1 MSSGASQAG
10 EITILAGEMRR
21 RITIQQRVTS
31 PDEFGGAAVAWVDFA
46 YCWAYYEPLHGS
58 ELYAAQQVY
67 PETDTRFS
75 IRYRSGLDPSMRIV
89 DQNGVQFDVTGIV
102 DVDQRHFKLVVTAVR
117 RPGGRAA

>member
-1 MSSGASQAG
+1 MSSAQAA
-10 EITILAGEMRR
+10 EITVLAGEMRR

-31 PDEFGGAAVAWVDFA
+31 TDEFGGAAVAWADFA

-75 IRYRSGLDPSMRIV
+75 IRYRTGLDPSMRLV
-89 DQNGVQFDVTGIV
+89 DQDGVQFDVTGIV
-102 DVDQRHFKLVVTAVR
+102 DVDQRHIKLVVMAVR
-117 RPGGRAA
+117 RPAGRVA